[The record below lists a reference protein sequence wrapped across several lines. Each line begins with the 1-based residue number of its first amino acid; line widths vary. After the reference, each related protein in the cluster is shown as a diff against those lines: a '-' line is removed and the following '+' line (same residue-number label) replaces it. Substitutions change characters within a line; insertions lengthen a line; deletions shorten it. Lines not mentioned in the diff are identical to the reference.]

1 MSLTPL
7 RLCDRGDGLGAQH
20 VFGFGLMRS
29 CAILCAG
36 AAVEPFVSGWFYG
49 VDTLSFHFRVSAWF
63 FLFHLVCSLAALALA
78 SAILFCFLFL
88 SPLFLSFVPVL
99 DPLAASMVA
108 MLWSWDS
115 LQAYS
120 FLPFRLDLSGLGVG
134 VSSQSLEL
142 LFWLFLDPF
151 ILCS

>member
-1 MSLTPL
+1 MSLTL
-7 RLCDRGDGLGAQH
+7 LWLCDRSDGLGAQL

-29 CAILCAG
+29 CAMLCAG
-36 AAVEPFVSGWFYG
+36 AAVEPFVSGWVYG
-49 VDTLSFHFRVSAWF
+49 ADTLSFHFRVSAWF

-88 SPLFLSFVPVL
+88 SPLFLSFVHVL

-120 FLPFRLDLSGLGVG
+120 FLPFHLDLSGLGVG

-151 ILCS
+151 LLCS